1 MSLATHVGRCLSVS
15 TLAVALS
22 GMALTSSVSA
32 QTLDAALAQAYVN
45 NPSLNSQR
53 AGMRATDESVPQA
66 LAGYRPTINAG
77 ASVGS
82 QYVRTKGN
90 GQTLDGTLVPRQANL
105 TITQTIFNGFR
116 TASATQ
122 AAESNVK
129 GSRETLRNTEQ
140 GVLLNAVTAY
150 MNVLQSVAL
159 LDLQRQNLAAL
170 QQELRATRDRFN
182 VGEVT
187 RTDVAQAESRVADA
201 NYQVAQAVANL
212 SGARA
217 VYRQVVG
224 VEPGSLSAPR
234 SIEFMLPANLD
245 RTINLGLTQHPA
257 VQAAKFAV
265 DSQMFQVKVA
275 EAGLAPVLSLQGQVS
290 QGYDQSNAVDQATSA
305 QVTLNLTV
313 PIYQGGAEYS
323 AIRQSKELL
332 SQVRIEVDV
341 NRDTVRAN
349 AVQFWGSLEA
359 AKAQIQSAQASV
371 AANTLALEGVREE
384 WRVGQRTTTDVLN
397 AQTDL
402 TNAKSALVTAQRDRV
417 VAAYTLVSVI
427 GKLDAE
433 SLKLKVPVYDPR
445 VHYHQVRD
453 AWAGVRTP
461 DGK

>member
-1 MSLATHVGRCLSVS
+1 M
-15 TLAVALS
+15 
-22 GMALTSSVSA
+22 SA

-45 NPSLNSQR
+45 NPSLNAQR
-53 AGMRATDESVPQA
+53 AGTRANDETVPQA
-66 LAGYRPTINAG
+66 LSGYRPNVSVG

-82 QYVRTKGN
+82 EYSRARTG
-90 GQTLDGTLVPRQANL
+90 GVSSDGSLVPRAVNL
-105 TITQTIFNGFR
+105 TVSQTIFNGFL
-116 TASATQ
+116 TASTTQ
-122 AAESNVK
+122 RAESTVK

-140 GVLLNAVTAY
+140 VVLLNAATAY
-150 MNVLQSVAL
+150 MNVLQAVAL

-187 RTDVAQAESRVADA
+187 RTDVAQAEAQVADA

-212 SGARA
+212 SATRA
-217 VYRQVVG
+217 VYRQVIG
-224 VEPGSLSAPR
+224 VEPGSLTPPR
-234 SIEFMLPANLD
+234 SIEYMLPASVE
-245 RTINLGLTQHPA
+245 RAVSLGLSQHPA
-257 VQAAKFAV
+257 VQASKFAV
-265 DSQMFQVKVA
+265 DAAMFQVKMS
-275 EAGLAPVLSLQGQVS
+275 EAGLSPVVSVQGQLS
-290 QGYDQSNAVDQATSA
+290 QSYDQSNAVDSASAA
-305 QVTLNLTV
+305 QVSLNLTV

-323 AIRQSKELL
+323 AIRQAKELL
-332 SQVRIEVDV
+332 SQARIEVDV

-349 AVQFWGSLEA
+349 AVQYWGALEA

-417 VAAYTLVSVI
+417 VAAYSLISTV
-427 GKLDAE
+427 GKLDAL
-433 SLKLKVPVYDPR
+433 SLNLKVPVYDPR

-453 AWAGVRTP
+453 AWAGTRTP